1 MTKKLPS
8 DLPNWLTYL
17 FGWLLKK
24 SLRNFKYFHVFK
36 IYPTS
41 RYENQCQMLESI
53 FVVSQDS
60 RNLPCEADGKNPG
73 KDIGSKGIGA
83 FWPWL
88 GPNIGQNGVIK
99 WRFFE
104 SFAKILHC
112 VCTRIASRQIL
123 FCPIPIP
130 TSERPFMDTR
140 TKNTIKNWVCTRIMV
155 IRVVEFSSG
164 GYKIRKMLA

>member
-1 MTKKLPS
+1 
-8 DLPNWLTYL
+8 
-17 FGWLLKK
+17 
-24 SLRNFKYFHVFK
+24 
-36 IYPTS
+36 
-41 RYENQCQMLESI
+41 MLEII
-53 FVVSQDS
+53 FVVFQDS
-60 RNLPCEADGKNPG
+60 RNLPCETDGKNPG

-83 FWPWL
+83 FWPWR

-140 TKNTIKNWVCTRIMV
+140 TKNTIKNWVCTY
-155 IRVVEFSSG
+155 IRMSTVKPKLFGIQIRWYQTVSAKLSRPTG
-164 GYKIRKMLA
+164 QKISKVRKQQKTISILPILFLCQ

>member
-1 MTKKLPS
+1 MGPRDTVYSNLSRDILNHELPS
-8 DLPNWLTYL
+8 LSPV
-17 FGWLLKK
+17 
-24 SLRNFKYFHVFK
+24 S
-36 IYPTS
+36 IPTS
-41 RYENQCQMLESI
+41 RYENQCELFEII
-53 FVVSQDS
+53 FVVFQDI
-60 RNLPCEADGKNPG
+60 RNLPCESDGKNPG

-140 TKNTIKNWVCTRIMV
+140 TKNTIKNWVCTY
-155 IRVVEFSSG
+155 IRMSSAHWAPWNLHCITQYYAHQG
-164 GYKIRKMLA
+164 IF